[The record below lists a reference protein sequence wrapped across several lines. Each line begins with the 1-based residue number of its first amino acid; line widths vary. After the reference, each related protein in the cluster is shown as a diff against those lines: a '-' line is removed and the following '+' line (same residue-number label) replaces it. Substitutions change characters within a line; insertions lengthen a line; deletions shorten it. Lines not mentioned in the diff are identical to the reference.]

1 MKDKLEATE
10 KQVQAFI
17 NEMGTMIDSAEKDP
31 ELGLL
36 HINEVSLVEVH
47 ALDGQRN
54 NVMRSGTGGG
64 SMIRGGHSNTN
75 YMGWGGSGESTGG
88 SARHY

>member
-1 MKDKLEATE
+1 MTE

-36 HINEVSLVEVH
+36 HLNEINPMEMQSVE
-47 ALDGQRN
+47 GRGN
-54 NVMRSGTGGG
+54 NNMRSGTGGG
-64 SMIRGGHSNTN
+64 SMIRGGHNNPSYT
-75 YMGWGGSGESTGG
+75 GWGGSGESTGG
-88 SARHY
+88 SARHF

>member
-1 MKDKLEATE
+1 
-10 KQVQAFI
+10 
-17 NEMGTMIDSAEKDP
+17 MGNMIDTAEKDP

-36 HINEVSLVEVH
+36 HINEINPNESQQSVERR
-47 ALDGQRN
+47 GTN
-54 NVMRSGTGGG
+54 NIMRSGTGGG
-64 SMIRGGHSNTN
+64 SMIRGGHNNPS